1 MATVKKQLLR
11 PIQLGETIR
20 CNLKFVGGSIVPNQV
35 SLFIEKGGEDF
46 VVYCWKNILE
56 ASGVEPGD
64 SIEILT
70 AMNGN
75 YQNVTAIASHS
86 S

>member
-20 CNLKFVGGSIVPNQV
+20 CNLKFVPNQV